1 MHNLLCSLLIT
12 FLLCFRQDH
21 MLHACYF
28 MILSFFNILPNVQSK
43 SIFCVLPRSK
53 FILHYA
59 ICKCFV
65 LHAVLPMIQ
74 SNSSICKLYFD
85 VVYTCSHACVYII
98 QKIYCFEIFCH
109 TQDFTSMNQRYTVL
123 SFITFPIQILCVLIQ
138 NSAEIQ
144 HFATYNSFF

>member
-12 FLLCFRQDH
+12 FLLCFRHDH
-21 MLHACYF
+21 KLHACYF
-28 MILSFFNILPNVQSK
+28 MILSFTDILPNAQSQSK
-43 SIFCVLPRSK
+43 FCVLLTSK

-59 ICKCFV
+59 ICMCFV
-65 LHAVLPMIQ
+65 LYAVLPMIQ
-74 SNSSICKLYFD
+74 SNSSICKPNFD
-85 VVYTCSHACVYII
+85 VVYTCSHACIYII
-98 QKIYCFEIFCH
+98 QKFYHFEIFCH